1 MQKHNPDMP
10 IRYSSRIVLLNEKH
24 EILLMK
30 IQLPTYSLWCTIG
43 GEIEPNE
50 SPLQA
55 AKREVFEEIGY
66 IESDVSWG
74 SAIWYGEHIID
85 IKGTPTLHKETFF
98 LGRTSRLNVDAKN
111 LTDEEKSIVQKFRWW
126 SIEELTATS
135 EFIVPPRLA
144 EYLNALIKD
153 GIPKQTVT
161 VDLSNTPPNKR

>member
-1 MQKHNPDMP
+1 MSMHHATLP
-10 IRYSSRIVLLNEKH
+10 IRHSSRIVLLNKEH

-50 SPLQA
+50 SPLKA

-66 IESDVSWG
+66 SESDVSLG

-98 LGRTSRLNVDAKN
+98 LGRTSRLDINAAN
-111 LTDEEKSIVQKFRWW
+111 LTDEEKSVVQGFKWW
-126 SIEELTATS
+126 SIEELKATS

-144 EYLNALIKD
+144 EYLSTLVED
-153 GIPKQTVT
+153 GIPDKTVT